1 MTVLASAW
9 PAVRSGRISPMEALR
24 PAGLARVGA
33 AVPMMQT
40 LIGLMLAVPG
50 FGLTLYAALSDE
62 YADPATGLEMPLLG
76 LAGGMLAFLGVLLL
90 ARLVIPALVEQLGRL
105 VGTVTGLRPS
115 APLAG
120 RTARQSPA
128 RTTATAFALL
138 VSVTLVVTFTVGAA
152 TTQAFLEE
160 EFSDQGV
167 IDQVLAVVLLL
178 VAVSVLVAVIGV
190 SNTLALSVME
200 RRREAA
206 LLRALG
212 MTRGAVGR
220 MVSIEALLFALAALV
235 LGTLLGAFFG
245 WAGVS
250 SLIVL
255 EGADIGVALPWGRLA
270 LIWGAAFLAAL
281 TAAWLPARSLARTP
295 PAQGLAA

>member
-1 MTVLASAW
+1 MPS
-9 PAVRSGRISPMEALR
+9 RMSPMPR
-24 PAGLARVGA
+24 
-33 AVPMMQT
+33 
-40 LIGLMLAVPG
+40 
-50 FGLTLYAALSDE
+50 S
-62 YADPATGLEMPLLG
+62 
-76 LAGGMLAFLGVLLL
+76 
-90 ARLVIPALVEQLGRL
+90 
-105 VGTVTGLRPS
+105 S
-115 APLAG
+115 
-120 RTARQSPA
+120 TA
-128 RTTATAFALL
+128 ATASALL

-235 LGTLLGAFFG
+235 LGTLLDAFFG

-281 TAAWLPARSLARTP
+281 TVAWLPARSLARTP